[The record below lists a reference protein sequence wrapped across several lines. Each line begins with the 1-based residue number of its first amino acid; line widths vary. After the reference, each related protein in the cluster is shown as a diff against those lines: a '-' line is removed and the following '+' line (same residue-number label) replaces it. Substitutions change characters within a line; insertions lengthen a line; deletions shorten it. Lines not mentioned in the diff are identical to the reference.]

1 MMSLRENTYFHS
13 SKLEAI
19 EVLIDFGHLFALLKL
34 WDLEFQLND
43 IFQMV
48 QMKVALN
55 SDLFKNDAI
64 YFRAKN
70 K

>member
-1 MMSLRENTYFHS
+1 MMCENTYFHS

-19 EVLIDFGHLFALLKL
+19 EVLIDFGCLLTLLNL
-34 WDLEFQLND
+34 WGLEFQLKD

-55 SDLFKNDAI
+55 SDLFTNDAI
-64 YFRAKN
+64 YCGATN